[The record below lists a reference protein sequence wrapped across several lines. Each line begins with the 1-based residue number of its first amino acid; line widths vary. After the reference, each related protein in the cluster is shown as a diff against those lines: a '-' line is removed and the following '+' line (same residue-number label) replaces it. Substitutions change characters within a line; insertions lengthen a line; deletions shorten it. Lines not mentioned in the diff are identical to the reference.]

1 MRAVVI
7 VLAGVAA
14 LLLGAGCA
22 KKPAVTVEQ
31 VHEAGPPPG
40 RGELPKMFPPRC
52 EELPTADYPDVPA
65 DVRPETVSVRV
76 DLTIDKT
83 GRSAN
88 LRATVLD
95 ECDGSVAFVEAALAA
110 ARKITCE
117 PALSMP
123 SPDADRILPDAIEYN
138 SSVIY
143 RFYRDEQDAH
153 ATF

>member
-1 MRAVVI
+1 VRAVVI
-7 VLAGVAA
+7 VLAGLAA

-31 VHEAGPPPG
+31 VHEVGPPPG
-40 RGELPKMFPPRC
+40 RGELPNMFPPRC

-65 DVRPETVSVRV
+65 DLRPETVSVRV

-88 LRATVLD
+88 LRATALD
-95 ECDGSVAFVEAALAA
+95 EFEGSAAFVEAALAA
-110 ARKITCE
+110 TRKITCE
-117 PALSMP
+117 PALRMP
-123 SPDADRILPDAIEYN
+123 SPDADRILPDPVEYN

-143 RFYRDEQDAH
+143 RFYRDEQDAR